1 MAHDRDVAGIRCG
14 AVLGVLPDYLDGE
27 LDAETRARV
36 EAHLR
41 ACDWCEHFGGGYAAL
56 VVTLRERLRDAEPL
70 ADDARQR
77 LRKRLGLG

>member
-14 AVLGVLPDYLDGE
+14 AVLSALPDYIDGT

-41 ACDWCEHFGGGYAAL
+41 GCDWCEHFGGAYAAL
-56 VVTLRERLRDAEPL
+56 VTTLRERLREAEPL
-70 ADDARQR
+70 ADDVRQR
-77 LRKRLGLG
+77 LRQRLGLG